1 MRTPLELE
9 IYPIV
14 PPPKKSHWQGSSN
27 DLLTKIVNIDL
38 QPTEQIDTMSHTHD
52 GAVPPIR
59 TQADASVFLQSAGLR
74 PTRQRQALALSLFGS
89 GEGRHVT
96 AEELHV
102 EARAA
107 GHRVSLATIYNTLHS
122 FASAGLVREIA
133 IGGAKRY
140 FDTNTSNH
148 NHFHVARDGVLM
160 DIDAA
165 AVRVDGLP
173 TPPPGMRIAH
183 VDVVVHLEPAA

>member
-1 MRTPLELE
+1 MTDTHHYATPHVRGPAE
-9 IYPIV
+9 
-14 PPPKKSHWQGSSN
+14 
-27 DLLTKIVNIDL
+27 
-38 QPTEQIDTMSHTHD
+38 
-52 GAVPPIR
+52 
-59 TQADASVFLQSAGLR
+59 ASVLLQRFGLR

-102 EARAA
+102 EARAS
-107 GHRVSLATIYNTLHS
+107 GHGVSLATIYNTLHS
-122 FASAGLVREIA
+122 FVSVGLVREIA

-148 NHFHVARDGVLM
+148 NHFHVAPDGMLI
-160 DIDAA
+160 DIDDA

-173 TPPPGMRIAH
+173 TPPTGMRIAH
-183 VDVVVHLEPAA
+183 VDVVVHLEPAE

>member
-1 MRTPLELE
+1 M
-9 IYPIV
+9 
-14 PPPKKSHWQGSSN
+14 
-27 DLLTKIVNIDL
+27 TKLVNIDL
-38 QPTEQIDTMSHTHD
+38 QPAEQIDTMSHIHD
-52 GAVPPIR
+52 CTMPRIR
-59 TQADASVFLQSAGLR
+59 TLADASVLLQGAGLR
-74 PTRQRQALALSLFGS
+74 PTRQRQALALSLFGRD
-89 GEGRHVT
+89 EGRHIT

-107 GHRVSLATIYNTLHS
+107 GHHVSLATIYNTLHC

-148 NHFHVARDGVLM
+148 NHFHVARDGKLM
-160 DIDAA
+160 DIDDA

-173 TPPPGMRIAH
+173 TPPPGMRITH
-183 VDVVVHLEPAA
+183 VDVVVHLEPMENVQEGS

>member
-1 MRTPLELE
+1 MAHCATPRVSTPAEAT
-9 IYPIV
+9 
-14 PPPKKSHWQGSSN
+14 W
-27 DLLTKIVNIDL
+27 LL
-38 QPTEQIDTMSHTHD
+38 Q
-52 GAVPPIR
+52 R
-59 TQADASVFLQSAGLR
+59 FGLR

-96 AEELHV
+96 AEELHA

-107 GHRVSLATIYNTLHS
+107 GHRVSLATIYNTLHC
-122 FASAGLVREIA
+122 FVSAGLVREIA

-148 NHFHVARDGVLM
+148 NHFHVARNGVLL
-160 DIDAA
+160 DIADA

-183 VDVVVHLEPAA
+183 VDVVVHLEPVE

>member
-1 MRTPLELE
+1 MPR
-9 IYPIV
+9 
-14 PPPKKSHWQGSSN
+14 
-27 DLLTKIVNIDL
+27 
-38 QPTEQIDTMSHTHD
+38 
-52 GAVPPIR
+52 IR
-59 TQADASVFLQSAGLR
+59 TLADASVLLQGAGLR
-74 PTRQRQALALSLFGS
+74 PTRQRQALALSLFGRD
-89 GEGRHVT
+89 EGRHIT

-107 GHRVSLATIYNTLHS
+107 GHHVSLATIYNTLHC

-148 NHFHVARDGVLM
+148 NHFHVARDGKLM
-160 DIDAA
+160 DIDDA

-173 TPPPGMRIAH
+173 TPPPGMRITH
-183 VDVVVHLEPAA
+183 VDVVVHLEPMENVQEGS